1 MSGLGWVWWV
11 SEAGSPRSGLPL
23 IGPPIPAHTLPSLYP
38 FLEYKR
44 CQVGRKGLLG
54 VAQDRCRRRARVK
67 WTLGSGPATHSL
79 PVPSRTSF
87 RPKPVTDMSHLF
99 SETSFLRRSTD
110 LPHPPCQG
118 QFWEFSED
126 LMPTQILKDRLVSQG
141 HLLYISWMFSKFNH
155 GEIHLKDFLVSNIWI
170 LTPLNDV
177 YY

>member
-110 LPHPPCQG
+110 LPPPLPRAVLRVLRGSNANSDTQG
-118 QFWEFSED
+118 QACVPGTPF
-126 LMPTQILKDRLVSQG
+126 V
-141 HLLYISWMFSKFNH
+141 HLLNVFQ
-155 GEIHLKDFLVSNIWI
+155 V
-170 LTPLNDV
+170 
-177 YY
+177 